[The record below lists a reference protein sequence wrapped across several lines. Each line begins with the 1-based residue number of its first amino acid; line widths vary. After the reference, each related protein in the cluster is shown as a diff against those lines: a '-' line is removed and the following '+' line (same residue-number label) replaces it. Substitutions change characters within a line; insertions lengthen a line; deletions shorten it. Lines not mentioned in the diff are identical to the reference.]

1 VGTSALRDIGDRL
14 ARIRGR
20 KTQVEFAGEV
30 GLHKNTLGTYERGE
44 REIGAVALQQLVL
57 LGWNAN
63 WLLTGEGP
71 ERVDEMADP
80 VRSGA
85 AGVEWSSNTRQ
96 MEAMTHAVREVDAA
110 LAQQGRRL
118 PPAQKARAYV
128 LLAEVLADDSESL
141 PSAQIVNLALK
152 SAGPVAD

>member
-1 VGTSALRDIGDRL
+1 
-14 ARIRGR
+14 
-20 KTQVEFAGEV
+20 
-30 GLHKNTLGTYERGE
+30 
-44 REIGAVALQQLVL
+44 
-57 LGWNAN
+57 
-63 WLLTGEGP
+63 
-71 ERVDEMADP
+71 MADP